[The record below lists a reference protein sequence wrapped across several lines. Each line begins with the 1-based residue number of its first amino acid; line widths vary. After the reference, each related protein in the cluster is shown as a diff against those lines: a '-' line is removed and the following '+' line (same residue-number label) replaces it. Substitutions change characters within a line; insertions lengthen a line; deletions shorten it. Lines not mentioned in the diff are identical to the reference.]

1 MHYILIMYALNTI
14 DKINICLQRII
25 QQGLTTN
32 WHITDE
38 CVLITFY
45 IFLVHFLK
53 HCCHKLSVPPSV
65 FLPIYHPKMVM
76 HAFRMS
82 ARRPISK
89 MVYSVYGQR
98 TNHGKKMCESGD
110 KISNQLM
117 YKNALNIHCKCTFS
131 RTHTFDFT
139 LSRLLIWVNFCWQMS
154 HMRQVLSLS
163 DSSKCCLSWSSL
175 LKRSVH
181 CPTVSLQVCT
191 SVNINN
197 SSIPMY
203 NMSVLLQT
211 SGSCE
216 TYVA

>member
-1 MHYILIMYALNTI
+1 M
-14 DKINICLQRII
+14 
-25 QQGLTTN
+25 
-32 WHITDE
+32 
-38 CVLITFY
+38 
-45 IFLVHFLK
+45 HFLK

-191 SVNINN
+191 SVSINMKLLF
-197 SSIPMY
+197 SLPLLCTLRVWWCKWLRLFERFSTHRI
-203 NMSVLLQT
+203 LLQFL
-211 SGSCE
+211 SR
-216 TYVA
+216 V